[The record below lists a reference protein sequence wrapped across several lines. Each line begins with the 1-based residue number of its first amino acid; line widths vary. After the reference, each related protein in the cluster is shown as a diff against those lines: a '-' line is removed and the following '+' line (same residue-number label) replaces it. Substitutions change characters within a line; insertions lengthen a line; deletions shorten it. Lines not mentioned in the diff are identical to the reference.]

1 MVQRH
6 RHLVEHTGHLSSFV
20 QSLDDEA
27 GAQSTSTPVGRG
39 NHKRP
44 LLRIAPTRHIHG
56 LRVEQ
61 GFAAKQSHM
70 SLPRVVSHG
79 HGAVAAQVHAAAIG
93 QARVADR
100 RAFVDPTADLADDPL
115 ADVHQLGVVAEADIG
130 QLDLAGHLDEHPAR
144 AIDHDVGDVVAGQQR
159 LQRAVAE
166 YVVADVVEQF
176 LLLGDRHHHRLQRDD
191 VADDVADFL
200 ARRLDVEL
208 GELAEVDGLDQR
220 REDRRLDGYPGA
232 SGAYYIA
239 SAADEIIVNP
249 SSLVGSIGVIMPNYG
264 VNGLMQK
271 LGVEDRTM
279 TSGEN
284 KAILSMTQP
293 VDPAQKA
300 HVQGV
305 LDNVHDHFIN
315 AVKQGRG
322 KKLKSNDPAI
332 FSGLF
337 WTGEQ
342 AVKLGIADRVG
353 SLNTLKREL
362 KTDKAVNYTIEY
374 SPFDSVL
381 GRMGSS
387 IGQGFA
393 SSLSQQV
400 QSENQ
405 TKLQ

>member
-1 MVQRH
+1 MSDWPPKPENDIQNTQHNTQNITGKEWHILEKAV
-6 RHLVEHTGHLSSFV
+6 LASVE
-20 QSLDDEA
+20 
-27 GAQSTSTPVGRG
+27 
-39 NHKRP
+39 
-44 LLRIAPTRHIHG
+44 
-56 LRVEQ
+56 EQ
-61 GFAAKQSHM
+61 
-70 SLPRVVSHG
+70 
-79 HGAVAAQVHAAAIG
+79 
-93 QARVADR
+93 R
-100 RAFVDPTADLADDPL
+100 RARRWGIFFKCLTFAYILFVLVLMGKSCSISTTDPTATTTAHIAVVDIIGTIAADKQSVNS
-115 ADVHQLGVVAEADIG
+115 ADTVKALKKAFESKQSQAVVLNINSPGGSPVQSDEIWQEIQYLKKAHTGKKLYAVIG
-130 QLDLAGHLDEHPAR
+130 DT
-144 AIDHDVGDVVAGQQR
+144 
-159 LQRAVAE
+159 
-166 YVVADVVEQF
+166 
-176 LLLGDRHHHRLQRDD
+176 
-191 VADDVADFL
+191 
-200 ARRLDVEL
+200 
-208 GELAEVDGLDQR
+208 
-220 REDRRLDGYPGA
+220 GA

-264 VNGLMQK
+264 VTGLMQK

-284 KAILSMTQP
+284 KALLSMTQP
-293 VDPAQKA
+293 VDGAQKA

-322 KKLKSNDPAI
+322 NKLKSQDPAI

-337 WTGEQ
+337 WTGDQ
-342 AVKLGIADRVG
+342 AVKLGIADRTG

-362 KTDKAVNYTIEY
+362 KIDKAVNYTIEY

-400 QSENQ
+400 QSEQ
-405 TKLQ
+405 TTKLQ

>member
-1 MVQRH
+1 MSDWPPKPQNETHNTQQQPTGNEWKLLEKVVLASVEEQR
-6 RHLVEHTGHLSSFV
+6 RARRWGIFFKFLTFAYLLFILIALGKSCSTASTEDVGATGSHIAVVDIVGTIAADKQSVNSTNTIRSLKKAFENKQSKAVVLNINSPGGSPV
-20 QSLDDEA
+20 QSDEIW
-27 GAQSTSTPVGRG
+27 QEIQYL
-39 NHKRP
+39 K
-44 LLRIAPTRHIHG
+44 
-56 LRVEQ
+56 
-61 GFAAKQSHM
+61 KQHTDKK
-70 SLPRVVSHG
+70 LY
-79 HGAVAAQVHAAAIG
+79 AVIG
-93 QARVADR
+93 D
-100 RAFVDPTADLADDPL
+100 T
-115 ADVHQLGVVAEADIG
+115 
-130 QLDLAGHLDEHPAR
+130 
-144 AIDHDVGDVVAGQQR
+144 
-159 LQRAVAE
+159 
-166 YVVADVVEQF
+166 
-176 LLLGDRHHHRLQRDD
+176 
-191 VADDVADFL
+191 
-200 ARRLDVEL
+200 
-208 GELAEVDGLDQR
+208 
-220 REDRRLDGYPGA
+220 GA

-264 VNGLMQK
+264 VSGLMQK

-293 VDPAQKA
+293 VDAAQKA
-300 HVQGV
+300 HVQAL

-322 KKLKSNDPAI
+322 NKLKSNDPAI

-342 AVKLGIADRVG
+342 AIKLGIADRVG

-393 SSLSQQV
+393 TSLSQQV
-400 QSENQ
+400 QSEQ
-405 TKLQ
+405 TTKLQ

>member
-1 MVQRH
+1 MSDWPPKPENDHQNRQHNTSNTTGKEWQILEKAVLASVQ
-6 RHLVEHTGHLSSFV
+6 
-20 QSLDDEA
+20 
-27 GAQSTSTPVGRG
+27 
-39 NHKRP
+39 
-44 LLRIAPTRHIHG
+44 
-56 LRVEQ
+56 EQ
-61 GFAAKQSHM
+61 
-70 SLPRVVSHG
+70 
-79 HGAVAAQVHAAAIG
+79 
-93 QARVADR
+93 R
-100 RAFVDPTADLADDPL
+100 RARRWGIFFKFLTFAYILFVLVLLGKSCSMASSDPTAAAGSHLAVVDIIGTIA
-115 ADVHQLGVVAEADIG
+115 ADKQSVNSTDTVKALKKAFENKQSKAVVLNINSPGGSPVQSDEIWQEIQYLKKNHTDKKLYAVIG
-130 QLDLAGHLDEHPAR
+130 DT
-144 AIDHDVGDVVAGQQR
+144 
-159 LQRAVAE
+159 
-166 YVVADVVEQF
+166 
-176 LLLGDRHHHRLQRDD
+176 
-191 VADDVADFL
+191 
-200 ARRLDVEL
+200 
-208 GELAEVDGLDQR
+208 
-220 REDRRLDGYPGA
+220 GA

-284 KAILSMTQP
+284 KALLSMTQP
-293 VDPAQKA
+293 VDAAQKA

-322 KKLKSNDPAI
+322 KKLKSQDPAI

-342 AVKLGIADRVG
+342 AVKLGIADRTG

-362 KTDKAVNYTIEY
+362 NVQKAVNYTIEY

-381 GRMGSS
+381 GRVGSS

-400 QSENQ
+400 QSEQKIN
-405 TKLQ
+405 LQ